1 MHLGPLCCAPVLLT
15 RMTSRTSW
23 VYVRSPPLR
32 VMMSHFS
39 GVQTMIWVAL
49 ISSLHSW

>member
-1 MHLGPLCCAPVLLT
+1 MIK
-15 RMTSRTSW
+15 RRTSC

-39 GVQTMIWVAL
+39 GVQTMTCVAL
-49 ISSLHSW
+49 ISSLQS